1 MSEDTLQRIGQ
12 EMSRLLGQTLQPQDG
27 LLVLADEND
36 QLQVGIE
43 VGALDGMLYLISPI
57 VALPPEAMMWPD
69 PDDQQ
74 AGQTLLAHA
83 AVSRLMLVLNG
94 DTQAHASCSVALD
107 AGSGQLLMIERL
119 PASLSGQ
126 DVLARIEAAGQHM
139 ARLRA
144 AVRQVL
150 KPFTSAAGS
159 H

>member
-1 MSEDTLQRIGQ
+1 MSEDTLQRISQ
-12 EMSRLLGQTLQPQDG
+12 EMSRQLGQTLQPQDG
-27 LLVLADEND
+27 LLVLADENE
-36 QLQVGIE
+36 QLQVSIE

-57 VALPPEAMMWPD
+57 VGLPPDAMVWPE
-69 PDDQQ
+69 PDDQE
-74 AGQTLLAHA
+74 AWQTLLAHA

-94 DTQAHASCSVALD
+94 DIQAHASCSVALD

-144 AVRQVL
+144 AVRQLL
-150 KPFTSAAGS
+150 KPINSTGGP